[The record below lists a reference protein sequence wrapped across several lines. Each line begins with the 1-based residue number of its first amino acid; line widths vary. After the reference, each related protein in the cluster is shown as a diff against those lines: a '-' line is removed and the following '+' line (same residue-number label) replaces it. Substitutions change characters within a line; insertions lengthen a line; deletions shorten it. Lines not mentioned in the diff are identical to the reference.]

1 MNFCLMKKLKET
13 LNEISQNSNQ
23 EIPCKPVKKVEDD
36 NMIVGII
43 TETNQFVPVIPE
55 VYEENGE
62 QLEDLPVIHNKGT
75 NNVLQTDSELMN
87 SQEIDMERTLLMK
100 KIDLENNFYNL
111 FRNTFKVII
120 NYEEN
125 KEIKNEMLDV
135 VKNITITYKN
145 KLVYLKNVIKRK
157 LKVLLNFIFLMT

>member
-1 MNFCLMKKLKET
+1 
-13 LNEISQNSNQ
+13 
-23 EIPCKPVKKVEDD
+23 
-36 NMIVGII
+36 MIVGII
-43 TETNQFVPVIPE
+43 TETNQFVPVVPE

-87 SQEIDMERTLLMK
+87 SQEIDNGTNITNEKDRSRK
-100 KIDLENNFYNL
+100 QFYNL

-145 KLVYLKNVIKRK
+145 KLVYLKKYNKRK
-157 LKVLLNFIFLMT
+157 LKGIIKIFKF